1 MSRVCTC
8 VCYQIGVAGVLE
20 TVANT
25 EQYAGYIS
33 QALVSDSV
41 ETGQNTRNITVSRK
55 NLCVCVFTSMLHK
68 HSFISFRPI

>member
-8 VCYQIGVAGVLE
+8 MCHQKAEAGVLE

-55 NLCVCVFTSMLHK
+55 NLGVCAFTSTNINVTQAQFHIL
-68 HSFISFRPI
+68 